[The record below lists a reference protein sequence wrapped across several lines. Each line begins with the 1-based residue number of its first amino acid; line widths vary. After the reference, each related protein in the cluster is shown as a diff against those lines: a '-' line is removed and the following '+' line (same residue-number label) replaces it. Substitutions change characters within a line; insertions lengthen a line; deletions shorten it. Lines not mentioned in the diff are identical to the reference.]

1 MDTAVIKKE
10 AIDGYAA
17 FGAMDAEGA
26 MRDISDDVEWVVS
39 GNSSLTG
46 TYHGKDEVGT
56 LWMKFLEKGFRT
68 TPTEFLADGD
78 KVVVM
83 TETSLDG
90 EQARTVDVLS
100 YDEEGK
106 LIRFE
111 SFGGEA
117 QLDHAFPR

>member
-56 LWMKFLEKGFRT
+56 HT
-68 TPTEFLADGD
+68 TIRS
-78 KVVVM
+78 
-83 TETSLDG
+83 TSSGILRPSTTSIRRIIRG
-90 EQARTVDVLS
+90 SVIRRWRSSLS
-100 YDEEGK
+100 VEVFIASGN
-106 LIRFE
+106 R
-111 SFGGEA
+111 
-117 QLDHAFPR
+117 QT